1 MPTPLK
7 RSLFA
12 FVTSLALAV
21 TSPAHA
27 DDQTDVAKARAA
39 YEAKNYDD
47 ADRRLWSMLNPDS
60 GTLKDASLRTQAR
73 MYWAAT
79 MLARKNPQE
88 AAEQFEKLLLDDPS
102 FEPDPLSFPSE
113 VIDAFI
119 DTRKRIIDKINAAKA
134 EQAKMAAE
142 RRAREEEEKR
152 RAAARTRML
161 EQLATEERI
170 TERHSRWIAM
180 LPFGIGQFQNG
191 QKTLGWTFLGTE
203 AAFLL
208 GAVIAFPFYVYNR
221 SQAAPYYG
229 TNADVDPLKSYRERA
244 NTASIAN
251 GAFNVA
257 FAVTAAV
264 GIVHAQLTFVPQTD
278 EMKKRPLPQVSGVAP
293 TMAPTKGGGV
303 FGLEGRF

>member
-1 MPTPLK
+1 MPTK
-7 RSLFA
+7 RALFVLA
-12 FVTSLALAV
+12 TSFALAV
-21 TSPAHA
+21 ASPAFA

-60 GTLKDASLRTQAR
+60 GTLKDAGLRTQAR

-88 AAEQFEKLLLDDPS
+88 AADQFEKLLLDDPS

-134 EQAKMAAE
+134 EQAKMQAE
-142 RRAREEEEKR
+142 RRAREEEDKR
-152 RAAARTRML
+152 RAAARVRLL
-161 EQLATEERI
+161 EKMATEEKI

-180 LPFGIGQFQNG
+180 IPFGVGQFQNG
-191 QKTLGWTFLGTE
+191 QKALGWTFLGAE
-203 AAFLL
+203 AAFLI
-208 GAVIAFPFYVYNR
+208 GAAVAFPFYVYNR
-221 SQAAPYYG
+221 SHAETARGSNPD
-229 TNADVDPLKSYRERA
+229 ADPLKSYRERA
-244 NTASIAN
+244 NTASVVN
-251 GAFNVA
+251 GALNVA
-257 FAVTAAV
+257 FAASAVV

-278 EMKKRPLPQVSGVAP
+278 EMKKRPLPQVSGVSPTVAP
-293 TMAPTKGGGV
+293 VQGGGV
-303 FGLEGRF
+303 LGLAGRF